1 MDIDHE
7 VGLLVKCMQRIG
19 KAGDDGK
26 IQTTFGEIFKDEV
39 CHIKR
44 ACVCV
49 CVCAIE
55 VFFLLFHSLTVRSPS
70 FYVAFHTNK
79 PKKKRFLSNSSSLLL
94 AR

>member
-49 CVCAIE
+49 CVC
-55 VFFLLFHSLTVRSPS
+55 VCD
-70 FYVAFHTNK
+70 
-79 PKKKRFLSNSSSLLL
+79 
-94 AR
+94 